1 MRKITALTN
10 QTLYDIALEHIGT
23 IEGVT
28 MLIELNPGKRLDT
41 PLVTGETIFIPDEA
55 TVPAVVS
62 YYLKNNIH
70 PISSLAD
77 QSPEAVLPIIETG
90 TWLTIEGD
98 IIVSLL
104 HTSLQFVWNED
115 RDRYEAEISTEGS
128 AAQLIAD
135 ALFLIQTVAEL
146 SCEVLVNSAWNEVA
160 VETVNGAM
168 SFTASN
174 VEAICLFAAADPG
187 QVTMTI
193 KIQ

>member
-1 MRKITALTN
+1 
-10 QTLYDIALEHIGT
+10 
-23 IEGVT
+23 
-28 MLIELNPGKRLDT
+28 MLIELNPGKLLDT